1 MTEISPTGRSN
12 PRLRQTAG
20 DMVRSLALVL
30 GVVAVI
36 LIVTLRPH
44 PDAVK
49 VIDYQPELAV
59 ARAQAG
65 YLVLAPVGLDA
76 DWRSTSVRWQPTTG
90 STPDKAWHLGFVTP
104 DDAYA
109 QLGQSST
116 TNVDY
121 LPEQT
126 DRGQPTGSVVVG
138 GFDWQQYTSK
148 AGQRSLVR
156 VDRGVTIVVTGTA
169 DWAALELFTSSL
181 RS

>member
-1 MTEISPTGRSN
+1 MTEIKPTGRSN
-12 PRLRQTAG
+12 PRLRQSAG

-36 LIVTLRPH
+36 LVITLRPQ

-49 VIDYQPELAV
+49 VIDYQPQLAL
-59 ARAQAG
+59 ARSQAA
-65 YLVLAPVGLDA
+65 YPVLAPVGLDA
-76 DWRSTSVRWQPTTG
+76 GWRATSARWQPTTG
-90 STPDKAWHLGFVTP
+90 STPDMAWHLGFVTP

-116 TNVDY
+116 ANASY

-126 DRGQPTGSVVVG
+126 DRGQLTGFVTVG
-138 GFDWQQYTSK
+138 GFDWQRYTSQS
-148 AGQRSLVR
+148 GQRSLVR
-156 VDRGVTIVVTGTA
+156 LERGVTIVVTGTA
-169 DWAALELFTSSL
+169 DWTALELFATSL